1 MGKRA
6 NNKRAYKDAPV
17 ARRNGVAALAEAE
30 DKEPWACSECFPKF
44 AAQGKHDKD
53 HFISGSRA
61 SASLKLKAKL
71 PTNSSAKIC
80 ELHRHLCQGLGTTG
94 GLTVKQIP
102 KKSEWPRKF

>member
-44 AAQGKHDKD
+44 AAQGKQDKY
-53 HFISGSRA
+53 HFISGSKVVCREGHHKGQCFFEVKSKAADKLKRKDLRA
-61 SASLKLKAKL
+61 S
-71 PTNSSAKIC
+71 P
-80 ELHRHLCQGLGTTG
+80 LHVSGAGEIVGAL
-94 GLTVKQIP
+94 
-102 KKSEWPRKF
+102 